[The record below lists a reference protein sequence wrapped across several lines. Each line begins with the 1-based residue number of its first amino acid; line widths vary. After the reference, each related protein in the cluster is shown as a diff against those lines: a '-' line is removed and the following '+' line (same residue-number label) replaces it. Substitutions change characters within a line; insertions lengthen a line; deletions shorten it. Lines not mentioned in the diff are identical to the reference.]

1 MRELRDAL
9 GHTCGSLGTFDHLR
23 GALVISTISST
34 SSIEIGVRP
43 GKRIVVSCVGPGQ
56 SASRLCAP
64 SFSGSCPGFAAAILH
79 DRDCRRSGQTRKRT
93 CRHRQEQLRD
103 CAGADIAGNQCR
115 RRADFR
121 RNRRLHWRS
130 CNCWIDLVPAGA
142 HRQSDGCGA
151 QGQRS
156 AYLAKARARPARDR
170 GTKPDEAQASLVER
184 ALS

>member
-1 MRELRDAL
+1 MRELRDAF
-9 GHTCGSLGTFDHLR
+9 GHTCGSVGNDAAGRVGDLDRSQHVIRSRLVFDPEANCRFMRRPKESCFSPLR
-23 GALVISTISST
+23 PVLF
-34 SSIEIGVRP
+34 
-43 GKRIVVSCVGPGQ
+43 RIVS
-56 SASRLCAP
+56 
-64 SFSGSCPGFAAAILH
+64 GFAAAILH

-121 RNRRLHWRS
+121 ETDACIGDSAIVGDRLSLLRR
-130 CNCWIDLVPAGA
+130 A
-142 HRQSDGCGA
+142 HIQQSDGCGA

-170 GTKPDEAQASLVER
+170 GTKPDQAQASLVER